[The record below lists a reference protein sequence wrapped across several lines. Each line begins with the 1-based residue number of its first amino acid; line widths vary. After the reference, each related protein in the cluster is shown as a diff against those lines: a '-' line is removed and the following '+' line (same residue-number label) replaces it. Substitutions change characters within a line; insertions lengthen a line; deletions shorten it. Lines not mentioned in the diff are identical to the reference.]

1 MDVPRLDAWSLH
13 CLVVLINERNVTR
26 AGAILELSQP
36 AASAILAKLRIIF
49 QDPLL
54 VKSSNGM
61 IPTPR
66 SIDLALYA
74 EKILKDMSQMIQPSD
89 LDFDPFNYKGTISIA
104 AADIVRL
111 LFLPEFLK
119 VLGIEAPGLSVK
131 IIQADRTRIHERLE
145 RGELDLGL
153 GPQDVPSGRL
163 HFRKLWTDKAACLIR
178 GGVICGDQPIQL
190 AEFLKLSHIKLV
202 PSKPSH
208 YDDLLDKA
216 LVLLGKSRVIKIM
229 EPSFLMVP
237 SLLAE
242 GDLIAT
248 VPQRFA
254 DLVCKDPRFSSY
266 PLPIDLGS
274 LCIGIYWHERTHQEP
289 IFRWIRSRI
298 CKLSFIDV

>member
-61 IPTPR
+61 VPTPR

-89 LDFDPFNYKGTISIA
+89 LGFDPFNYKGTISIA
-104 AADIVRL
+104 ATDIVRL
-111 LFLPEFLK
+111 LVLPEFLK

-131 IIQADRTRIHERLE
+131 IIHADRTRIHERLE

-163 HFRKLWTDKAACLIR
+163 HFRELWTDKAACLIR
-178 GGVICGDQPIQL
+178 AGVIRGDQPIEL
-190 AEFLKLSHIKLV
+190 SEFLKLSHIKLV
-202 PSKPSH
+202 PSKSSH

-216 LVLLGKSRVIKIM
+216 LVLLGKSRDIKVM

-298 CKLSFIDV
+298 CKLSFVDV